1 MSTAGQRPGQKIKLK
16 TLEEMLGV
24 VGEESAMEIEIE
36 KIQPFRHHPFHV
48 TDDARMQD
56 LVESI
61 RKNGIL
67 VPAIVRSIGNDKY
80 EMISGH
86 RRMHAAQK
94 LGLERIPVIIRD
106 MSDDEA
112 IVKMVD
118 SNIQREE
125 LLPSEKAFAYRMKM
139 EAMRRQG
146 QRSDLTSGQND
157 PKLVVG
163 RARDQIAGDAGES
176 SRQIQRYIRLTEL
189 IPDLLDLVDKKRLQ
203 FTVAVEISYIDKEIQ
218 NWICEYIRENGPVKI
233 NQIKELRSAMQTGA
247 MTQDKLI
254 TILNGSQSRAS
265 ASGDLLLSAKKIRQ
279 YFPPTYSRD
288 DMRDVIEKL
297 LQAWSQQQEE
307 GDGDGM

>member
-157 PKLVVG
+157 PKLAAG

-233 NQIKELRSAMQTGA
+233 NQIKELRSTMQTGA

-254 TILNGSQSRAS
+254 TILNGSQPGAS

-297 LQAWSQQQEE
+297 LKAWSQQQEE

>member
-112 IVKMVD
+112 IVKMFD

-157 PKLVVG
+157 PKLAAG

-233 NQIKELRSAMQTGA
+233 NQIKELRSTMQTGA

-254 TILNGSQSRAS
+254 TILNGSQPGAS

-297 LQAWSQQQEE
+297 LKAWSQQQEE

>member
-67 VPAIVRSIGNDKY
+67 VPTIVRSIGNDKY

-86 RRMHAAQK
+86 RRMHAAQR

-139 EAMRRQG
+139 EAVRRQG
-146 QRSDLTSGQND
+146 QRRDLTSGQND
-157 PKLVVG
+157 QKLKGTVS
-163 RARDQIAGDAGES
+163 RDELAEEAGES

-189 IPDLLDLVDKKRLQ
+189 VPDLLDLVDKKRLQ

-254 TILNGSQSRAS
+254 MILNGSQPGAS

-297 LQAWSQQQEE
+297 LKAWSAQQGE
-307 GDGDGM
+307 GAGDGM

>member
-112 IVKMVD
+112 IVQMVD

-157 PKLVVG
+157 PKLAAG

-233 NQIKELRSAMQTGA
+233 NQIKELRSTMQTGA

-254 TILNGSQSRAS
+254 TILNGSQPGAS

-297 LQAWSQQQEE
+297 LKAWSQQQEE